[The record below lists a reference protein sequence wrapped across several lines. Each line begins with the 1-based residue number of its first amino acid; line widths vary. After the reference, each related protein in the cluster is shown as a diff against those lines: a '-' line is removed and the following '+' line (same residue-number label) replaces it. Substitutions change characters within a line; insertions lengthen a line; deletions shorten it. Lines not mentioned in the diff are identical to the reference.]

1 MSAQQSRTPTAG
13 VISAE
18 VERSRQGSLSRQQ
31 DLVAEEVPVALV
43 YNGISH
49 AVMMASPLDLEDFV
63 LGFSLTEGII
73 DRPGQ
78 IYGMELSQQP
88 LGIEIEI
95 ELGSECFLKLK
106 EKRRALTG
114 RTGCGLCG
122 RESLVQALPPAP
134 RVSAAAL
141 PELSVIARAGEQL
154 QERQTLHRL
163 SGAVHAAASFDQ
175 AGRLLAVRE
184 DVGRHNALDKL
195 IGAQLSGSAPVAGFI
210 MVTSRAS
217 YEMVH
222 KCAMLGVA
230 TLVAVSAPTSLAIDY
245 ARQSGMNLLGF
256 TRGDNCVIYHRAAD
270 TRPCDTPS
278 DLSA

>member
-1 MSAQQSRTPTAG
+1 MNGQQSKSCPAG
-13 VISAE
+13 VVSAE
-18 VERSRQGSLSRQQ
+18 VDRIRQGNLSRQQ

-73 DRPGQ
+73 SRAGQ
-78 IYGMELSQQP
+78 LYGMEFNRQR

-95 ELGSECFLKLK
+95 ELSSECFLKLK

-134 RVSAAAL
+134 LVSPAAMPPLAA
-141 PELSVIARAGEQL
+141 IARAGEL
-154 QERQTLHRL
+154 LRERQTLHHL
-163 SGAVHAAASFDQ
+163 SGAVHAAGAFDRE
-175 AGRLLAVRE
+175 GKLLMVRE

-195 IGAQLSGSAPVAGFI
+195 IGAQLSGTPPLAGFI

-256 TRGDNCVIYHRAAD
+256 ARGGDGVIYHQSGLAA
-270 TRPCDTPS
+270 PE
-278 DLSA
+278 

>member
-1 MSAQQSRTPTAG
+1 MSDQQSKSCPAG
-13 VISAE
+13 VVSAE
-18 VERSRQGSLSRQQ
+18 VERIRDGSRSRQQ

-49 AVMMASPLDLEDFV
+49 AVMMASPLDLEDFA

-73 DRPGQ
+73 GRRGQ
-78 IYGMELSQQP
+78 IYGMEFSQQP

-95 ELGSECFLKLK
+95 ELSSECFLKLK

-134 RVSAAAL
+134 LVGPAAMPSLAAISL
-141 PELSVIARAGEQL
+141 AGEQL
-154 QERQTLHRL
+154 QSCQTLHRL
-163 SGAVHAAASFDQ
+163 SGAVHAAAAFDQ
-175 AGRLLAVRE
+175 DGKLLMVRE

-195 IGAQLSGSAPVAGFI
+195 IGARLGGTMPAAEFI

-245 ARQSGMNLLGF
+245 ARQSGINLLGF
-256 TRGDNCVIYHRAAD
+256 ARGDNCVIYHRAD
-270 TRPCDTPS
+270 NE
-278 DLSA
+278 